1 MLHRR
6 IVCCSRVRPAIACIR
21 IFLFTLTDVPEP
33 SNHPRPRLSMLAV
46 LCVVAKRRVLK
57 SEGFLEISVQLVETL
72 VQEGELQVREVDL
85 FAGVQAWVDHNP
97 QERRGHINKVCSLLR
112 LLTMAPRGTMNFYTL

>member
-1 MLHRR
+1 
-6 IVCCSRVRPAIACIR
+6 
-21 IFLFTLTDVPEP
+21 
-33 SNHPRPRLSMLAV
+33 MLAV

-97 QERRGHINKVCSLLR
+97 HQRRGHIDKVCSLLR
-112 LLTMAPRGTMNFYTL
+112 LPTMAPWGTVNFYSH